1 MARRTR
7 DQRRIDY
14 LDIGVDLLTES
25 ASAHPDPGLA
35 FAHVRI
41 ADVAERAGVTKG
53 ALYHLWDSQESY
65 WHDLLRFLLDEGR
78 LAGMPAVTDAT
89 LELADS
95 TETLPTPVEWANF
108 VFDRFKDDPTFF
120 ARIGMLSY
128 LHDGDVRADLDEE
141 FRTSLAEFESMVGT
155 AVESLGRQ
163 PRPGTDLR
171 DFTAV
176 VASLMHGFCLEHR
189 IDPARTPDF
198 TLDDERTSLFAVCVL
213 GMLEAFT
220 EPSDSAGT
228 PSPSLSAIGGTGSV
242 SGRKA
247 G

>member
-14 LDIGVDLLTES
+14 LDIGVDLLTEGATS
-25 ASAHPDPGLA
+25 QPDPGLA

-65 WHDLLRFLLDEGR
+65 WHDLLCFLLEEGR
-78 LAGMPAVTDAT
+78 LAGMPDVTDAT
-89 LELADS
+89 QELADAS
-95 TETLPTPVEWANF
+95 EATPTPVEWANF

-128 LHDGDVRADLDEE
+128 LHEGDVRADLDEE
-141 FRTSLAEFESMVGT
+141 FRSSLAEFESMV
-155 AVESLGRQ
+155 ASAMEDMGRRA
-163 PRPGTDLR
+163 RPGTDLR
-171 DFTAV
+171 DLSAA

-189 IDPARTPDF
+189 VDPSRTPTFD
-198 TLDDERTSLFAVCVL
+198 LDGVQTSLFAVCVT
-213 GMLEAFT
+213 GFTDAFT
-220 EPSDSAGT
+220 EPDT
-228 PSPSLSAIGGTGSV
+228 TV
-242 SGRKA
+242 TT
-247 G
+247 